1 MDEEAVI
8 AAVADAPVVVADPLY
23 RPVVPAAAHFVPL
36 PHLALSGRIFL
47 AQMPDYFAPG
57 FDAVIDAVA
66 AAAGRPLAKS

>member
-1 MDEEAVI
+1 LDEEAVI
-8 AAVADAPVVVADPLY
+8 AAVSDASVIVADPLY
-23 RPVVPAAAHFVPL
+23 RPVVPDVVHFVPL

-66 AAAGRPLAKS
+66 AAAGRPLVKS